1 MKKCLVLDL
10 DNTLWGGVVGE
21 DGLDGIKLG
30 FDSEGAGFLA
40 FQQAILDLHNRGI
53 ILAINS
59 KNTYE
64 DAMQVI
70 RKHPNMVLKEKCSCK
85 GKGCSK
91 CSAQLK
97 LKAKGPVTVYSK
109 ELKGKVKVI
118 YEEMPLVELTEEQEL
133 ELVATARLGKGIEH
147 TKFSP
152 GLVYYRNVPEIEID
166 KTCQECKKC
175 IEACPQDVFKIEK
188 EKIEIKDIYRC
199 DLCEAC
205 VEACKKNC
213 KDKSCIQ
220 INPGKE
226 IMFFIESFGMISAK
240 EILVEA
246 VKALED
252 NLKQVRELP

>member
-1 MKKCLVLDL
+1 MKILEKTDEKIVFVCEL
-10 DNTLWGGVVGE
+10 
-21 DGLDGIKLG
+21 
-30 FDSEGAGFLA
+30 SESLA
-40 FQQAILDLHNRGI
+40 NAIRRSALEI
-53 ILAINS
+53 PVLAIDEVEFY
-59 KNTYE
+59 KNDSVLYDEVLALRLGLTPLE
-64 DAMQVI
+64 T
-70 RKHPNMVLKEKCSCK
+70 PSNMVLKEKCSCK